1 MDEEFRKFLKR
12 GGRSD
17 NAIIQVEKFVREF
30 EDYLQTHRDTS
41 LRTVTEED
49 LQAFVDWVECEP
61 KTSAKKPL
69 WGLIYYFEY
78 AKKEELQQLARFL
91 RRERIKRKPFLLKD
105 FRGIDP
111 QDAEELASI
120 GIRNTNQMLQAGKTE
135 SDRKILADKSG
146 LPYDTI
152 LELVKLSDLARIP
165 GIKGIRARLY
175 LDAGIDTVEMMSHLK
190 TEEMLILVTEF
201 VERTGFD
208 GIPPLPAEVRYSIAK
223 ARSLPK
229 LVAY

>member
-1 MDEEFRKFLKR
+1 MDEEFRIFLKR
-12 GGRSD
+12 GGRSE
-17 NAIIQVEKFVREF
+17 NAINRVEKFMREF
-30 EDYLQTHRDTS
+30 EDYLQVHRDS
-41 LRTVTEED
+41 SMQKVTEED
-49 LQAFVDWVECEP
+49 LHAYVDWVESEP

-78 AKKEELQQLARFL
+78 ANKTELQQLARFL

-105 FRGIDP
+105 FRGTDP
-111 QDAEELASI
+111 QDAEKLASI
-120 GIRNTNQMLQAGKTE
+120 GIRNNTQMLLAGKTRA
-135 SDRKILADKSG
+135 DREILADRSG
-146 LPYDTI
+146 IPYDTI

-175 LDAGIDTVEMMSHLK
+175 LDAGIDTVEMMSHLE
-190 TEEMLILVTEF
+190 TEEMLSLVTEF